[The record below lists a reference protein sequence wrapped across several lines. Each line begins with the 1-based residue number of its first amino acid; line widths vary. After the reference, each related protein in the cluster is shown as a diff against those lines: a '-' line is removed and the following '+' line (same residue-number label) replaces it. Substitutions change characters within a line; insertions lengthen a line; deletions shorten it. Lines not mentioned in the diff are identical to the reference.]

1 MTSYESDIAKLE
13 RIADEIRAIRSRC
26 CEPKAN
32 TNRRYLALSNAVSG
46 VEKAAADMRTE
57 M

>member
-32 TNRRYLALSNAVSG
+32 TNPRYLALSNAVSG